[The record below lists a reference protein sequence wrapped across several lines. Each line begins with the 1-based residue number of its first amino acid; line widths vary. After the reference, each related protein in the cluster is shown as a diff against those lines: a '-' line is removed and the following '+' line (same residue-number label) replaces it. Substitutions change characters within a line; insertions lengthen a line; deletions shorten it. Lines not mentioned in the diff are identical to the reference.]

1 MGHRDLHS
9 TVISF
14 FISVGKTQGSE
25 AAGPP
30 KKKRKRSQK
39 KSQER
44 GQKAV
49 EPQAQALGE
58 KSPAASQ
65 ARKPAAAKEK
75 KTSGSSVVP
84 AGEELQ
90 DFGQGQ
96 LGSMQTR
103 SSLVIRKGIVRHRGI
118 TGDFPKSELSEDRSQ
133 GLCGWMGSQGVH
145 SGSRA
150 NGAQDL
156 VCGKALGT

>member
-1 MGHRDLHS
+1 MGHRDQDS
-9 TVISF
+9 IVDSF

-30 KKKRKRSQK
+30 RKKRKRAQK
-39 KSQER
+39 KSREQ

-49 EPQAQALGE
+49 EPQAQALGK

-65 ARKPAAAKEK
+65 ARKPAAAKEE

-90 DFGQGQ
+90 NIGQGQ
-96 LGSMQTR
+96 LGSMQTQ
-103 SSLVIRKGIVRHRGI
+103 SSLVIRKDIVGHTGI
-118 TGDFPKSELSEDRSQ
+118 TGDFPKSGLSEDRSQ

-145 SGSRA
+145 SGSRP
-150 NGAQDL
+150 NGVQNL
-156 VCGKALGT
+156 VCGTAMRT